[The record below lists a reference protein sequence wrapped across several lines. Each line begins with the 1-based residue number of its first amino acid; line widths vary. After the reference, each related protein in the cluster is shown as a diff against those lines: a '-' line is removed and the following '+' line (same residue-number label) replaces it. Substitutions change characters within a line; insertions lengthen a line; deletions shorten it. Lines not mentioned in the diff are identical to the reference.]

1 MQQEIMKT
9 DPNEETTTATS
20 CVQTDAGAVV
30 ASVDY
35 QEGTVDDV
43 LVCDKDED
51 EGNTDDDGQV
61 WMPVF
66 LPDGKTES
74 EVAAMVQ
81 REEMT
86 QKLEVAKVLQGLGSS
101 GHAVKSEEV
110 AATISEEDRKLEKRR
125 LSSQKGM
132 KKYRDKQKTELAE
145 KMATGNPEVLAEI
158 EAQKKVR
165 NANRRQKHAKKRK
178 TVDLSQTAIVP
189 LITSVPYKKQ
199 RAMTTRFKVEKG

>member
-1 MQQEIMKT
+1 MQREIMKT

-20 CVQTDAGAVV
+20 CVQTKAGAVV

-125 LSSQKGM
+125 LSSKTGM
-132 KKYRDKQKTELAE
+132 KKYREKQKMELA
-145 KMATGNPEVLAEI
+145 
-158 EAQKKVR
+158 KKNGHR
-165 NANRRQKHAKKRK
+165 
-178 TVDLSQTAIVP
+178 
-189 LITSVPYKKQ
+189 
-199 RAMTTRFKVEKG
+199 